1 MTQKPTRTLSCAE
14 FQEQLPELF
23 ASGSDGIGKDPSLQA
38 HLDTCDNCSA
48 LVRDLQYIADQA
60 RKLLEPA
67 EEEPS
72 DNVWASIQSK
82 LKSEDK
88 DRGPVSYSAAPP
100 LPC

>member
-1 MTQKPTRTLSCAE
+1 MTQETKPISCAE
-14 FQEQLPELF
+14 FQEHLPELF
-23 ASGSDGIGKDPSLQA
+23 ATANGNVEDPILKA

-72 DNVWASIQSK
+72 DDVWSNIRRK
-82 LKSEDK
+82 LDSEHVED
-88 DRGPVSYSAAPP
+88 PITPP
-100 LPC
+100 TT